1 MSVGNIYR
9 ERCIATGSTNPRN
22 DVYQTRNDMR
32 GKSSRTDCEFYCRSE
47 AVMRLRN
54 DEKKR
59 RPRHSGRGDK
69 WSGNDRS
76 SGVLG
81 GGAP

>member
-22 DVYQTRNDMR
+22 DVYQARNDVR

-54 DEKKR
+54 DEKNGDPGTVAGVTNGAGLTKA
-59 RPRHSGRGDK
+59 RGF
-69 WSGNDRS
+69 
-76 SGVLG
+76 
-81 GGAP
+81 